1 MDLEKFAQDLY
12 DVLGMNTNF
21 CTQEQFFDKY
31 VEKDEAFVINQYKD
45 EAVILFDNFIITIKP
60 N

>member
-1 MDLEKFAQDLY
+1 
-12 DVLGMNTNF
+12 MNTNF